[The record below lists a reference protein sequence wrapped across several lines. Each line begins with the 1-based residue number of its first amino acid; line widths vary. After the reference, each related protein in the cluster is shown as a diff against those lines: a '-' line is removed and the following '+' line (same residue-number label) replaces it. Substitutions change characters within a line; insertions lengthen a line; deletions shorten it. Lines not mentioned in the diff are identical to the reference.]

1 MFHVKHLGQHIED
14 DATLIIVL
22 QNVSHETLILMLTNL
37 IYECRLISRVHI
49 LERQDYITMA
59 TKSTRKAVTK
69 TTTKST
75 TETKATAKISNK
87 NATTK
92 TMTKSATKEV
102 KPATKDT
109 VKAAAKETKK
119 TKEVK
124 PVPAKKAAS
133 KFGLGK
139 GMGALIPTSEPIVAA
154 PKEEKPVKET
164 VVVNAETM
172 VNINMIE
179 PNPNQPR
186 KKFDED
192 ALGELAESIKL
203 HGLIQPILVQKK
215 DKMYQIIAGERR
227 WRACRLA
234 KLKEVPVIVKEL
246 SENEQYEVALIEN
259 IQREDLND
267 IEEAYAY
274 KALIE
279 EFNLKQDEVAER
291 VSKSRVAVT
300 NSLRLLK
307 LDNRVQNLVVNGLIT
322 GGHARALLGITD
334 GNLQYDT
341 ATRII
346 DEKLSVRETE
356 KLVKQ
361 LNNHTEKIV
370 RKRSADS
377 DAVYS
382 QYEENL
388 RSILGSRVEIK
399 QNGQNKGKIVIEF
412 SSADEFEKI
421 FDIIKR

>member
-1 MFHVKHLGQHIED
+1 
-14 DATLIIVL
+14 
-22 QNVSHETLILMLTNL
+22 
-37 IYECRLISRVHI
+37 
-49 LERQDYITMA
+49 
-59 TKSTRKAVTK
+59 
-69 TTTKST
+69 
-75 TETKATAKISNK
+75 
-87 NATTK
+87 
-92 TMTKSATKEV
+92 
-102 KPATKDT
+102 
-109 VKAAAKETKK
+109 
-119 TKEVK
+119 
-124 PVPAKKAAS
+124 
-133 KFGLGK
+133 
-139 GMGALIPTSEPIVAA
+139 
-154 PKEEKPVKET
+154 
-164 VVVNAETM
+164 
-172 VNINMIE
+172 MIE